1 MSNEAWR
8 EQVATLLERCAFC
21 LREHRDRQGAADFG
35 AAMSYLQ
42 RAEDEGEKG
51 AVTLMAQ
58 VCVARSLDRTE
69 RFSFAPGEL
78 ELLEQRSGGK

>member
-1 MSNEAWR
+1 MSNNAWR
-8 EQVATLLERCAFC
+8 EDVAQLLERCAAC
-21 LREHRDRQGAADFG
+21 LREHRDRQGAADLG
-35 AAMSYLQ
+35 TAMAYLQ

-51 AVTLMAQ
+51 ATTFMAQ

-78 ELLEQRSGGK
+78 EQLEAKCNSK